1 MQLFLGSIEQ
11 ELTPILPPLL
21 LLFAPF
27 IVIEVFSCLEPLL
40 LLLLLLLMI
49 VCVAL
54 MTLAPLVVTE
64 TEEVDDEV
72 PVFEFEL
79 EAIILASA
87 CDDVGFVMT
96 AVALVE
102 EFDVTVEEPFEE
114 DDCKVS
120 CKFYLPAIEI
130 YLNVISQDPD
140 NIKQQQQYD
149 SGNGAIIIT

>member
-1 MQLFLGSIEQ
+1 
-11 ELTPILPPLL
+11 
-21 LLFAPF
+21 
-27 IVIEVFSCLEPLL
+27 
-40 LLLLLLLMI
+40 MI

-54 MTLAPLVVTE
+54 MTLAPLVVAE

-79 EAIILASA
+79 EVIILASA

-120 CKFYLPAIEI
+120 CKYFVLYEI
-130 YLNVISQDPD
+130 LTTRGNEKRSK
-140 NIKQQQQYD
+140 N
-149 SGNGAIIIT
+149 SSAGNGSF